1 MGFSV
6 FFLDGQLRA
15 IWRSLVSLFAA
26 LFLGQIFVATLVG
39 TVWHA
44 LGWRPELLP
53 LLAASAL
60 LTLPLLLALY
70 KFFTAVFEHQPL
82 AAVGLTFHRRWL
94 GELVQGL
101 ILGAVMMLT
110 VAGLERFL
118 GVAHFFWT
126 SMPLSHEVASGV
138 LMGVVLLAAAV
149 DEELTFRGYPFQ
161 RLVEAVGPLGAIA
174 VFSAL
179 FGIVHWLNPSPS
191 WISTLNTCLIGIP
204 LAVAYLRTRALWLSI
219 GLHFS
224 WNFVQGYLLGLPVS
238 GILLSSPL
246 LRPEVHGSTWLTG
259 GTYGPEASL
268 LASGVIISATVYLLY
283 SRSIYTTKE
292 MRELVFGPTPS
303 QTIPAGQENA
313 PSETRERSGTSAP
326 RPS

>member
-15 IWRSLVSLFAA
+15 IWRALVSLFAA
-26 LFLGQIFVATLVG
+26 LFLGQIFVAILVG
-39 TVWHA
+39 MVWRA
-44 LGWRPELLP
+44 LGWRPQLLP

-70 KFFTAVFEHQPL
+70 KFFTAVFEHKPL
-82 AAVGLTFHRRWL
+82 AAAGLAFHRRWL
-94 GELVQGL
+94 GELAQGL

-110 VAGLERFL
+110 VAALERFL
-118 GVAHFFWT
+118 GVAHFSWA
-126 SMPLSHEVASGV
+126 SVPLSHVAASGA
-138 LMGVVLLAAAV
+138 LMGMVLLAASV

-161 RLVEAVGPLGAIA
+161 RLVEAVGPVGAIA
-174 VFSAL
+174 VFSGL
-179 FGIVHWLNPSPS
+179 FGIMHWLNPSAS

-204 LAVAYLRTRALWLSI
+204 LAVAYLRTRSLWLSI

-246 LRPEVHGSTWLTG
+246 IRPEVHGSPWLTG
-259 GTYGPEASL
+259 GPYGPEASL
-268 LASGVIISATVYLLY
+268 LVSGVIISATVYLLY

-292 MRELVFGPTPS
+292 MRELVFGPTPF
-303 QTIPAGQENA
+303 QAIPVGQKNA
-313 PSETRERSGTSAP
+313 PSEIGEISGTNAP
-326 RPS
+326 GSS